1 MRYKMKRRRLQDGFV
16 LFLSIVVLVLV
27 SVAFFVALRRYLDD
41 RGITL
46 NSVIDCAVD
55 NTQRALG
62 IQDAFRQDKAETESQ
77 LQACEEA
84 RIRIADNAFT
94 PEFVDVYREINNTI
108 ASANASCTAEIDR
121 LSLTLAQLINGI
133 NATASVVGTG
143 ACQFTTE
150 RPTNATLPIQTVT
163 FEYKRL
169 VLSDIEFYYYVFSA
183 SSGPPL
189 LVEEFGARF
198 ENCSPVIFKSRAQQS
213 KTIVYNAP
221 NSTREIVLGEE
232 RLELHTTAGATTL
245 SIPDGFQVF
254 LDFF

>member
-1 MRYKMKRRRLQDGFV
+1 MAQMKRRRLQEGFL
-16 LFLSIVVLVLV
+16 LFLSVLVLVLV
-27 SVAFFVALRRYLDD
+27 SVAFFVALHRYLDD

-62 IQDAFRQDKAETESQ
+62 IQDAIQQDKIEIESQ
-77 LQACEEA
+77 LQECEA
-84 RIRIADNAFT
+84 VRDRVADNEFT
-94 PEFVDVYREINNTI
+94 PDFVEVYRHINDTIIRANT
-108 ASANASCTAEIDR
+108 SCTAEIDR

-133 NATASVVGTG
+133 NATASVIGTG

-150 RPTNATLPIQTVT
+150 RPTNETLPIQTVT

-169 VLSDIEFYYYVFSA
+169 LLSDIEFYYYVFSA
-183 SSGPPL
+183 NSGPPL
-189 LVEEFGARF
+189 LVEDFGARF
-198 ENCSPVIFKSRAQQS
+198 ENCSPIIFNSRSQQS
-213 KTIVYNAP
+213 KTIVYNPP
-221 NSTREIVLGEE
+221 NSTREIVLGEN
-232 RLELHTTAGATTL
+232 RLEFRTTGGTTL